1 MTQVRIMVSGF
12 YRMAYYHANELALLP
27 DDLARNLIAR
37 QLAASAVTVPPLK
50 RTGSPARGD
59 KP

>member
-1 MTQVRIMVSGF
+1 MVSGF
-12 YRMAYYHANELALLP
+12 YRMAYYHANELANLP

-37 QLAASAVTVPPLK
+37 QLAAPAGTVPPLK
-50 RTGSPARGD
+50 RTGSTAAKGD